1 MNIHEYQAK
10 AILRRYGAAVLE
22 GGEAQTPS
30 EARAAAKTVGGS
42 LWVVKAQIHAGGRGK
57 AGGVKLARSLE
68 EVEAIAAQM
77 LGSRL
82 ITRQTGAEGKVVK
95 RLYIESGADIKKEF
109 YLAIALDRA
118 LESPVFIASSDGG
131 MEIEQIAREAPER
144 IVRVAVDPAIG
155 FQSFHARSLAFA
167 LNLPNETQSAFI
179 SLAKALFACYEA
191 TDANLIE
198 INPLALTSEGN
209 FIALDAKMS
218 FDDNALF
225 RRPEIAALRD
235 PNEEEPSEIEAAQ
248 YNLSYVKLDGNVGC
262 MVNGAGLA
270 MATMDI
276 VKHEGGSPANF
287 LDVGG
292 GASAET
298 VAKGFEIIL
307 RDPSVKSIFINIF
320 GGIVR
325 CDRVANGILEAAKQ
339 IDAAVPIVVRL
350 DGTNADLAKTILKE
364 ANMRN
369 VIAADEL
376 SSGAKKA
383 VELAKGN

>member
-30 EARAAAKTVGGS
+30 EARAAAETVGGS

-118 LESPVFIASSDGG
+118 LESPVFIASSEGG
-131 MEIEQIAREAPER
+131 MEIEQIAREAPEK
-144 IVRVAVDPAIG
+144 IVRVAVDPATS

-167 LNLPNETQSAFI
+167 LNLPNETQSGFI

-235 PNEEEPSEIEAAQ
+235 PNEEEPSEIEAAR

-339 IDAAVPIVVRL
+339 IDATVPIVVRL
-350 DGTNADLAKTILKE
+350 DGTNADLAKTILKK

-376 SSGAKKA
+376 SDGAKKA